1 MSDKTTKTYVCGYS
15 SCLHHGEPVAA
26 ENSVVINKKH
36 YHLDC
41 AELKQTVK
49 ECVDIYIENRENQSD
64 AAIANRIITNMVI
77 KNNIPIDFIKHKIKQ
92 SLSYYEDKPVFALYG
107 LRKLFW
113 QNEIKA

>member
-26 ENSVVINKKH
+26 KNSVVINKKH

-49 ECVDIYIENRENQSD
+49 ECVDIYIENRENKSD
-64 AAIANRIITNMVI
+64 AAIANRIITNMV
-77 KNNIPIDFIKHKIKQ
+77 IKHKIKQ